1 MKIRCNDEI
10 REMRSV
16 WMEDLTIAL
25 IDQRLLPHTFKIYEA
40 KDYEDIVYAIKEMVV
55 RGAPAIGAAAAF
67 ALAQAFKQG
76 EDIEHISEILKSTR
90 PTAHDLFYAI
100 EYMQNAI
107 SLKKDALASAS
118 KYADDIVERCRAIG
132 NYGEKLIKNRYKILT
147 HCNAGALATVDIGTA
162 LAPIRFAHQ
171 NKKQIFVFVDET
183 RPRLQ
188 GSKLTAWELLQEG
201 IQHSIIADN
210 AAGYYMKEIDM
221 VLVGADRIAA
231 NGDVANKIGT
241 YEKAVLAKENNVPFY
256 VAAPMSTFDFNIENG
271 EQIEI
276 EKRSEDEILKLGKN
290 RIAPMGSKAMNP
302 AFDITPARYITGIIT
317 EKGIFRAQEIKEL
330 STQTFKSFE

>member
-1 MKIRCNDEI
+1 MKVRCNDEI

-40 KDYEDIVYAIKEMVV
+40 KDYEDVVYAIKEMVV
-55 RGAPAIGAAAAF
+55 RGAPAIGATAAF

-76 EDIEHISEILKSTR
+76 EDIEHISEILESTR

-100 EYMQNAI
+100 GYMQNAI
-107 SLKKDALASAS
+107 SLKKDAIASAG

-201 IQHSIIADN
+201 IPHSIIVDN

-241 YEKAVLAKENNVPFY
+241 YEKAVLAKENDVPFY

-276 EKRSEDEILKLGKN
+276 DTSKVYNRYNNGKRDL
-290 RIAPMGSKAMNP
+290 
-302 AFDITPARYITGIIT
+302 
-317 EKGIFRAQEIKEL
+317 
-330 STQTFKSFE
+330 